1 LVAVLVICL
10 FCGALVRLEIA
21 SVIVALFV
29 GCMCSLIGSL
39 VFFIR
44 DVNLSLKALWLDF
57 PPQSRGKLKGGRTGS
72 AYSANSCPRPSIQ
85 LSG

>member
-1 LVAVLVICL
+1 
-10 FCGALVRLEIA
+10 
-21 SVIVALFV
+21 
-29 GCMCSLIGSL
+29 
-39 VFFIR
+39 
-44 DVNLSLKALWLDF
+44 VNLSLKALWLDF